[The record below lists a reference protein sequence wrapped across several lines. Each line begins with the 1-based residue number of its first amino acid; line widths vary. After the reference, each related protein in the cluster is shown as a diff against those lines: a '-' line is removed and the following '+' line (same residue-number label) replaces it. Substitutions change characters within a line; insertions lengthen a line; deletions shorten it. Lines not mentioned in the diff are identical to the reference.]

1 MSTPAVDSSAQA
13 DLFVPWAGARS
24 RPTGGAVVLIGV
36 VVTLLLY
43 IGGSLRHVDP
53 VTPSTPFPHS
63 AEMERDT
70 GVQFSRV
77 AVVGDGGLVMVEYV
91 VQDVEKATA
100 FQADRAH
107 VPTLTSEARSASTQR
122 VSIMKPGHLIRA
134 GQTYYFVYQN
144 TGGAFRSGERM
155 TISYLDHELTDVP
168 VL

>member
-63 AEMERDT
+63 AEMERAT

-155 TISYLDHELTDVP
+155 TITYLDHDLPHVP